1 MEQYDSVTELV
12 RDGDNLGFI
21 LDERGQGEP
30 RWREKFAAALEYEG
44 CHNLKFALDIS
55 QNLSCYE
62 WVPRDG
68 LKEFAA
74 ENLRS
79 YGVSEELIQSGNIHL
94 KDYAEDLL
102 ETSGYMEASGETGY
116 LIRNSREFVREY
128 TAQKQDGMTMQ

>member
-1 MEQYDSVTELV
+1 M
-12 RDGDNLGFI
+12 
-21 LDERGQGEP
+21 
-30 RWREKFAAALEYEG
+30 
-44 CHNLKFALDIS
+44 
-55 QNLSCYE
+55 
-62 WVPRDG
+62 PRDG

-74 ENLRS
+74 KNLRS

-128 TAQKQDGMTMQ
+128 TAPEQGGMTMQ